1 MAEVLIVYATELGH
15 TRRIAEKVAAEMRS
29 AGHRPSVASSD
40 SAPEL
45 DRFDAVI
52 VGAPV
57 RTSTFMAAIEDYARD
72 HAADLGHRPSALF
85 SVCAP
90 DDHDDR
96 GCREALDAYLRELQH
111 ETGWH
116 PDVIASFAGVRP
128 YTHIGLAHRVL
139 ATEASQAA
147 DREAGATDWDAVSGF
162 VEAFLH
168 HLQRAQRARSV
179 SSTRP
184 TSA

>member
-15 TRRIAEKVAAEMRS
+15 TRRIAERVASEMRS
-29 AGHRPSVASSD
+29 AGHQPSVVSSD
-40 SAPEL
+40 AAPEL

-57 RTSTFMAAIEDYARD
+57 RTSVFVPAIEDYARD
-72 HAADLGHRPSALF
+72 HAGDLAGRPSALF

-96 GCREALDAYLRELQH
+96 GCRDALDAYLRTLLQ

-139 ATEASQAA
+139 TAGASQAA
-147 DREAGATDWDAVSGF
+147 DHEVGATDWDAVSGF
-162 VEAFLH
+162 VEAFVH
-168 HLQRAQRARSV
+168 HLQRAQRAQAV
-179 SSTRP
+179 SSAHPAST
-184 TSA
+184 

>member
-15 TRRIAEKVAAEMRS
+15 TRRIADRVASEMRS

-40 SAPEL
+40 AAPDL
-45 DRFDAVI
+45 AGFDAVI

-57 RTSTFMAAIEDYARD
+57 RTSAFVPAIEGYARD
-72 HAADLGHRPSALF
+72 HADDLARRPSALF

-96 GCREALDAYLRELQH
+96 GCRDALDAYTRTLQH

-128 YTHIGLAHRVL
+128 YTHIGMAHHVL
-139 ATEASQAA
+139 TGGNPTAA
-147 DREAGATDWDAVSGF
+147 DHELGATDWDAVSGF

-168 HLQRAQRARSV
+168 HLRRALGARPV
-179 SSTRP
+179 SSTHP
-184 TSA
+184 AST

>member
-15 TRRIAEKVAAEMRS
+15 TRRIAERVATEMRS
-29 AGHRPSVASSD
+29 AGHHPSVASSD
-40 SAPEL
+40 AAPEL
-45 DRFDAVI
+45 RRFDAVI

-57 RTSTFMAAIEDYARD
+57 RTSAFVAAIEDYARD
-72 HAADLGHRPSALF
+72 HAADLGGRPSALF

-96 GCREALDAYLRELQH
+96 GCREALDTYLRALQH

-128 YTHIGLAHRVL
+128 YTHIGMAHHVL
-139 ATEASQAA
+139 SSETSKAA
-147 DREAGATDWDAVSGF
+147 DHETGATDWDAVSGF

-168 HLQRAQRARSV
+168 HLQRAQGARSV
-179 SSTRP
+179 SSAHPAST
-184 TSA
+184 

>member
-15 TRRIAEKVAAEMRS
+15 TRRIAEKVADQMRS
-29 AGHRPSVASSD
+29 AGHRPSVV
-40 SAPEL
+40 SADAAPDL

-57 RTSTFMAAIEDYARD
+57 RARAFVAAIEDYARD
-72 HAADLGHRPSALF
+72 RADDLGRRPSALF

-96 GCREALDAYLRELQH
+96 GCRDALDAYLRTLQR

-128 YTHIGLAHRVL
+128 YTHIGMAHHVL
-139 ATEASQAA
+139 TGEAPEAA
-147 DREAGATDWDAVSGF
+147 DHELGATDWDAVSGF

-168 HLQRAQRARSV
+168 HLQRAQRANAL
-179 SSTRP
+179 SSARRAST
-184 TSA
+184 

>member
-15 TRRIAEKVAAEMRS
+15 TRRIAEKVATEMRS
-29 AGHRPSVASSD
+29 AGHLPSVASSD
-40 SAPEL
+40 SAPDL
-45 DRFDAVI
+45 DRFDAVV

-57 RTSTFMAAIEDYARD
+57 RTSAFMTAIEDYARD
-72 HAADLGHRPSALF
+72 HAADLGRRPSALF

-96 GCREALDAYLRELQH
+96 GCREALDAYLRALQH

-128 YTHIGLAHRVL
+128 YTHIGMAHHVL
-139 ATEASQAA
+139 GAEAPKAA

-168 HLQRAQRARSV
+168 HLNRAQGARSV
-179 SSTRP
+179 SSARP
-184 TSA
+184 RSA